1 MYFFPWH
8 KDRKVSD
15 TRVTVTLGSREHTFQ
30 TEGWGTCTA
39 TTLLNHCKGAAVRP
53 AQELSWAEAPQ
64 SPQSMTYLE
73 KNLIMR
79 DPKPCWFFP
88 L

>member
-1 MYFFPWH
+1 MVYFLPWH
-8 KDRKVSD
+8 RDRKVSD
-15 TRVTVTLGSREHTFQ
+15 TRVTVTGEQGAHIPDGGLGHLDGDTP
-30 TEGWGTCTA
+30 
-39 TTLLNHCKGAAVRP
+39 LNHCGGATVRP
-53 AQELSWAEAPQ
+53 GQQLSWAEAPE

-79 DPKPCWFFP
+79 DPKLYWFFP